1 MPVHAGS
8 DYRACV
14 VGEGGAMI
22 ESRRHD
28 LSRGLPLDWL
38 REVLKTG
45 TSEMEFPAI

>member
-8 DYRACV
+8 DYGACV
-14 VGEGGAMI
+14 AGGAMI
-22 ESRRHD
+22 ESRRRG